1 MKYTFIILAFLA
13 VIAVGCKKKGEPY
26 PRICTDKN
34 DYRIVDT
41 IRLENCSERY
51 TKQRWVMP
59 DGSQST
65 AAYVY
70 FVPPTAATSYTFRLY
85 VTDED
90 FVQEYEA
97 VKTIYVNP

>member
-1 MKYTFIILAFLA
+1 
-13 VIAVGCKKKGEPY
+13 
-26 PRICTDKN
+26 
-34 DYRIVDT
+34 
-41 IRLENCSERY
+41 
-51 TKQRWVMP
+51 MP